1 MAYGLRDVS
10 VHQIDYGYPITNT
23 WRVASVSPPPVR
35 RYRSAVRQAQA
46 RRTRRRVV
54 GAATA
59 VFLDRGYAGATVR
72 AVAAG
77 AGVSVPT
84 VEALFGTKSRLL
96 KAAID
101 VAIAGDDEPVAVL
114 DRPWA
119 DEAGEAG
126 SLGEFLSRAAGAL
139 AAAQQ
144 RSAGLVVAV
153 FEGSFRDAGLEGLR
167 EQMVAQRE
175 VTAAWIVQGMTR
187 LAPLRSGLSFEEAVD
202 VVWLLLDPAV
212 FIRLIRHRRWD
223 ADRYRRWIADA
234 LARLIVSG
242 TPAGQDKH
250 LGRPV
255 RQEAQMNKNRSIPDA
270 SVIPVLI
277 YPDVRKAVTWL
288 TDAFGF
294 TERLRIGENH
304 RSQLRFGDSGAL
316 IVADVRGDRRPPRP
330 GEVTHS
336 VMVRVED
343 ARAHCEHAR
352 AHGARI
358 LAEPADFEY
367 GERQYS
373 AEDPFGH
380 QWTFSQTLADVA
392 PRQWGGELAEDTQ

>member
-1 MAYGLRDVS
+1 MAYGRRDVS

-23 WRVASVSPPPVR
+23 GRVASVSRPPAR

-46 RRTRRRVV
+46 RCTRRGVV
-54 GAATA
+54 EAATA

-84 VEALFGTKSRLL
+84 VEALFGTKGRLL

-119 DEAGEAG
+119 DEASQAG
-126 SLGEFLSRAAGAL
+126 SLGEFLSRVAGAL

-144 RSAGLVVAV
+144 RSAGLVLAV

-167 EQMVAQRE
+167 EQMVTQRE
-175 VTAAWIVQGMTR
+175 VTAAWIVRGMTR
-187 LAPLRSGLSFEEAVD
+187 LAPLRPGLSFEEAVD

-250 LGRPV
+250 
-255 RQEAQMNKNRSIPDA
+255 
-270 SVIPVLI
+270 
-277 YPDVRKAVTWL
+277 
-288 TDAFGF
+288 
-294 TERLRIGENH
+294 
-304 RSQLRFGDSGAL
+304 
-316 IVADVRGDRRPPRP
+316 
-330 GEVTHS
+330 
-336 VMVRVED
+336 
-343 ARAHCEHAR
+343 
-352 AHGARI
+352 
-358 LAEPADFEY
+358 
-367 GERQYS
+367 
-373 AEDPFGH
+373 
-380 QWTFSQTLADVA
+380 
-392 PRQWGGELAEDTQ
+392 